1 MVIYNPRE
9 DSYLLQKYV
18 RKLVNGRV
26 LDIGTG
32 SGILAISALENTKD
46 VLAVDVNEE
55 AVLLVR
61 KKGVNAKVSDLF
73 LNVSGKFDWI
83 IFNPPYLLEDK
94 AEDAESRVVTT
105 GGKKGYELI
114 ERFFSEVKDYLNE
127 KGRILLVFSSLS
139 GDVEKVIRRYGFS
152 FKILEEKKMFF
163 ERLFVVECWE

>member
-1 MVIYNPRE
+1 MVIYDPRE

-18 RKLVNGRV
+18 RRLVNGRV

-46 VLAVDVNEE
+46 VLAVDIEEE

-94 AEDAESRVVTT
+94 NEDAESRLVTT

-114 ERFFSEVKDYLNE
+114 ERFFSEVRDYLRDG
-127 KGRILLVFSSLS
+127 GRILLVFSSLS
-139 GDVEKVIRRYGFS
+139 GDVEKVIRRYGFK
-152 FKILEEKKMFF
+152 FKVLEEKKMFF
-163 ERLFVVECWE
+163 EKLFVVECWE

>member
-1 MVIYNPRE
+1 MAIYDPRE

-18 RKLVNGRV
+18 RRLVYGRV

-46 VLAVDVNEE
+46 VLAVDVDEE

-73 LNVSGKFDWI
+73 SNISGKFDWI

-94 AEDAESRVVTT
+94 DEDAESRVVTT

-114 ERFFSEVKDYLNE
+114 ERFFSEVKDYLNDG
-127 KGRILLVFSSLS
+127 GRILLVFSSLS
-139 GDVEKVIRRYGFS
+139 GDVEEVIRKYGFK
-152 FKILEEKKMFF
+152 FKVLEEKKMFF

>member
-1 MVIYNPRE
+1 MVIYDPRE

-18 RKLVNGRV
+18 RRLVYGMV

-46 VLAVDVNEE
+46 VLAVDVDEE

-94 AEDAESRVVTT
+94 DEDAESRLVTT

-114 ERFFSEVKDYLNE
+114 ERFFSEVKDYLNDG
-127 KGRILLVFSSLS
+127 GRILLVFSSLS
-139 GDVEKVIRRYGFS
+139 GDVEKVIRKYGFS
-152 FKILEEKKMFF
+152 FKVLEEKKMFF

>member
-1 MVIYNPRE
+1 MVIYDPRE

-18 RKLVNGRV
+18 RRLVYGMV

-46 VLAVDVNEE
+46 VLAVDVDEE

-94 AEDAESRVVTT
+94 DEDAESRLVTT

-114 ERFFSEVKDYLNE
+114 ERFFSEVKDYLNDG
-127 KGRILLVFSSLS
+127 GRILLVFSSLS
-139 GDVEKVIRRYGFS
+139 GDVEEVIRKFGFK
-152 FKILEEKKMFF
+152 FKVLEEKKMFF